1 MSKQTDT
8 PTKVIT
14 GICRASYANIW
25 EPKSING
32 SNPKY
37 SVSIIIPKSD
47 TVTLNAINAAIKAAY
62 QEGQSKLKG
71 NGKTVPKLADIKTP
85 LRDGDEE
92 RPDDE
97 AYADSYFV
105 NANSTTA
112 PGVIDRYKEEITD
125 QGLVYSGCYCRFS
138 LNFYAYSASGNR
150 GIACGL
156 NNVQLIRKGESLG
169 GRRRAED
176 DFDTYEDDG
185 DDDFL
190 G

>member
-1 MSKQTDT
+1 MTLPTTIWRMTRMSKPTDT

-71 NGKTVPKLADIKTP
+71 NGKSVPKLADLKTP
-85 LRDGDEE
+85 LRDGDDE

-97 AYADSYFV
+97 AYADSYLSGQIV
-105 NANSTTA
+105 LHALSLKQ
-112 PGVIDRYKEEITD
+112 VR
-125 QGLVYSGCYCRFS
+125 GLCVV
-138 LNFYAYSASGNR
+138 L
-150 GIACGL
+150 
-156 NNVQLIRKGESLG
+156 
-169 GRRRAED
+169 
-176 DFDTYEDDG
+176 
-185 DDDFL
+185 
-190 G
+190 